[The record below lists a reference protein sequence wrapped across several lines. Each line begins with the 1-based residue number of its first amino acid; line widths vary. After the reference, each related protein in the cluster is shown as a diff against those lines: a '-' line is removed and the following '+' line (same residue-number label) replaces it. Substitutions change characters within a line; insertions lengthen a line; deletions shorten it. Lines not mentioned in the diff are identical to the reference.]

1 MPARGERIAV
11 LRDGAPESSFLAG
24 YDPAEN
30 RLYAAFDAKIERGDV
45 VAFRD
50 LVRRVIEPPKRWR
63 NPNTGRAHGCVL
75 QLEDAPPFLPD
86 LGHLYRLTSGG
97 FDQVTKVYLE
107 PGRTLI
113 WSGPCSVKPE
123 STIGSD
129 VEVARQKVT
138 VQPFSV
144 TVPLELVDVRPDD
157 VFRVSSVRD
166 PRLAGRDLVV
176 TRAEGGSEELGRL
189 VRVIDNQ
196 G

>member
-129 VEVARQKVT
+129 VEVGPVATVVLQAARCSQT
-138 VQPFSV
+138 G
-144 TVPLELVDVRPDD
+144 
-157 VFRVSSVRD
+157 VFK
-166 PRLAGRDLVV
+166 PRLPVGLSSTV
-176 TRAEGGSEELGRL
+176 GSSGW
-189 VRVIDNQ
+189 
-196 G
+196 